1 MGRASLPQRR
11 RRAREIALQLI
22 YELDLRPELTPEEAL
37 GMYPF
42 EAEDPDVASYA
53 KALVSTAHEKTDE
66 IDDILRDHIVG
77 WRTERM
83 VAVDRAAIRI
93 ALCEGM
99 IDEKVPVAVAI
110 SEAVELT
117 KMFGTVESS
126 RFVNGVLGRIVRS
139 LRPDLPDA
147 ASARSDEPLPDSLRE
162 DQASPQEEHA

>member
-22 YELDLRPELTPEEAL
+22 YELDLRPDLSHEEAL
-37 GMYPF
+37 AMFPF
-42 EAEDPDVASYA
+42 EAEDPEVAVYA
-53 KALVSTAHEKTDE
+53 KLLVNAAAEKSDE
-66 IDDILRDHIVG
+66 IDSLLREHIVG

-93 ALCEGM
+93 ALSEGVLVRS
-99 IDEKVPVAVAI
+99 VPVAVAI

-117 KMFGTVESS
+117 KIFGTYESS

-139 LRPDLPDA
+139 EVKDTENAEEAEGP
-147 ASARSDEPLPDSLRE
+147 
-162 DQASPQEEHA
+162 QAEEEMPSES

>member
-22 YELDLRPELTPEEAL
+22 YELDLRPDLSPVEATD
-37 GMYPF
+37 MFPF
-42 EAEDPDVASYA
+42 DTEDEDVVVYA
-53 KALVSTAHEKTDE
+53 KFLVFSSHKRGEE
-66 IDDILRDHIVG
+66 IDELLREHIQG

-93 ALCEGM
+93 ALCEGLL
-99 IDEKVPVAVAI
+99 ERKVPVAVAI

-139 LRPDLPDA
+139 FTDE
-147 ASARSDEPLPDSLRE
+147 SDEVVSGE
-162 DQASPQEEHA
+162 SEEVNV

>member
-1 MGRASLPQRR
+1 LGKDTLPQRR

-22 YELDLRPELTPEEAL
+22 YELDLRAGLTPEEAL
-37 GMYPF
+37 ETYPF
-42 EAEDPDVASYA
+42 EAEAPEVAEYA
-53 KALVSTAHEKTDE
+53 KSLVWAVFRRTDE
-66 IDDILRDHIVG
+66 VDEMLREHIVG

-93 ALCEGM
+93 ALCEGVL
-99 IDEKVPVAVAI
+99 ERVVPVAVAI

-139 LRPDLPDA
+139 SKA
-147 ASARSDEPLPDSLRE
+147 GKDETADE
-162 DQASPQEEHA
+162 